1 MMPASGTITLDQLNK
16 EINAGS
22 GNVRSMNESWIRTMA
37 GYPTTGS
44 QYGMASLY
52 SKGMQNP
59 TPGGIGAFTSY
70 NPANAFC
77 SLFHYANGALA
88 ATGGTDTSWF
98 KERVAGIGSYYEVYC
113 EVVSGSV
120 SGSTVNAWI
129 SAASDLAWTLSRTSF
144 GTSFATLRLYYR
156 NAYQAQSSPG
166 TWDLSATKEP

>member
-1 MMPASGTITLDQLNK
+1 MMPSSGTITLDDTNK
-16 EINAGS
+16 EINVAAGNS
-22 GNVRSMNESWIRTMA
+22 RSMNEAWMRTMA
-37 GYPTTGS
+37 GFPTTGS
-44 QYGMASLY
+44 NYYMTALYG
-52 SKGMQNP
+52 KGMQNP
-59 TPGGIGAFTSY
+59 TPGGIGNFTSY

-77 SLFHYANGALA
+77 TLFHYANGALA

-98 KERVAGIGSYYEVYC
+98 LNRVEGIGAYYEVYC

-129 SAASDLAWTLSRTSF
+129 SANANYAWTLSRTSF